1 MENSSAHPSLSFS
14 LCPQAAPFSS
24 SASFS
29 GISFSFL
36 NNMCR
41 QLFLD
46 LPISVIILTSEIKT
60 LFSHISFT
68 FSSHPLQWS
77 HEFWLNQWLVLILLW
92 LRIEVYCWVM
102 SYMMMSNS
110 SFLHNLCFAFVI
122 TFFLICLFFCIDQ
135 TLLCFPEAPIFLPH
149 THH

>member
-29 GISFSFL
+29 DISFSFL

-41 QLFLD
+41 QLFLG

-60 LFSHISFT
+60 LVSPHQLHFLTLYT
-68 FSSHPLQWS
+68 FHPLQWS

-92 LRIEVYCWVM
+92 LRIEVYSWVM

-110 SFLHNLCFAFVI
+110 SFLHNLCFAFGWWSLS
-122 TFFLICLFFCIDQ
+122 F
-135 TLLCFPEAPIFLPH
+135 
-149 THH
+149 